1 MFAFRNWREEEP
13 MKKILVIT
21 IACLLLSGIFS
32 TTVRADGGAP
42 PPCDPFFFSSRR
54 RHTRSY
60 GDWSSD
66 VCSSDL
72 IRIHTGSLHPCLVID
87 ERMLESDD
95 VRFRLLEKE
104 RVGHG
109 IVTARRRAGIGIQA
123 DGRAESTPG
132 LQNKRSEERRVGKA
146 CRTGVGRWS

>member
-72 IRIHTGSLHPCLVID
+72 IRTYQQRNRSAQNPEVITRRP
-87 ERMLESDD
+87 EWGRP
-95 VRFRLLEKE
+95 
-104 RVGHG
+104 
-109 IVTARRRAGIGIQA
+109 AR
-123 DGRAESTPG
+123 S
-132 LQNKRSEERRVGKA
+132 
-146 CRTGVGRWS
+146 